1 MAAQGFKW
9 PKCYGCMDQWCIWNS
24 RSCPVV
30 HTYCTKSSLRWT
42 TSKTSDDLRSCW
54 CVQRAKGKL
63 CSSILQKSD
72 CSTGSTIAAKP
83 SLRCWKIPQGNW
95 KKDKATTNSCM
106 KYDTL
111 GGFTELSS
119 WTFCQIKLKLVQ
131 DLGLCC
137 VTLCRHL
144 SENWMCLI
152 ELLLQLFLGL
162 FSWFIYFIEQDVIIA
177 TRNCFENNLISQF
190 SINIFIYYFILAAF
204 KPLTQQLLHHPQPQL
219 HHKSPHKNIL
229 FKRKC

>member
-1 MAAQGFKW
+1 MKELNRKERWTLMHWRRKNGSTRVQVTVDAQSGTW
-9 PKCYGCMDQWCIWNS
+9 WLHGIWNS

-63 CSSILQKSD
+63 CSLILQKSD

-111 GGFTELSS
+111 GFTGQSC

-137 VTLCRHL
+137 VPLCRHL

-162 FSWFIYFIEQDVIIA
+162 FSWFIY
-177 TRNCFENNLISQF
+177 L
-190 SINIFIYYFILAAF
+190 FIL
-204 KPLTQQLLHHPQPQL
+204 
-219 HHKSPHKNIL
+219 
-229 FKRKC
+229 